1 VSGPK
6 LLVLAASYPWAAR
19 KFGGIFNERSVL
31 SLKAQCESV
40 EVLCPRPYVP
50 PGMALLRRRWHSYSS
65 IRSDE
70 TQNGVRV
77 FRPGCVQIPGIG
89 SSFWLDRGA
98 FLQCR
103 RLAVRRHK
111 EVRFDAILAFDL
123 LGTGG
128 IAWRLGKELGLVAGG
143 WATGGDVRVPST
155 SRFADVVRR
164 VLQELDVVFYQSHEL
179 RQLAGTLMGRSAEGL
194 DEPKHVVLPRGI
206 AGPPPLRRTEIR
218 ESVRAGLN
226 VGDGQCLILTIG
238 RLTRPKGVF
247 DLVRAFA
254 LAADQDR
261 RLHFVMVGADT
272 AFDESESA
280 RDTAGSFRSLDGR
293 FSILP
298 ACPPEK
304 IWDFLCAADI
314 FAFASHHEGMPNSL
328 LEAMAVG
335 LPAVAFAIPSVLEIE
350 GGTGSLLPVPPF
362 DCRDYAARLLELS
375 ASASLR
381 TQIGT
386 RAQEVV
392 RSRFD
397 ISRNMAAA
405 LLHLGGRVNREETAG
420 HGSAAKLGI
429 LTRAADGP
437 PGSRGV
443 PHT

>member
-1 VSGPK
+1 MSGPR
-6 LLVLAASYPWAAR
+6 LLVLPASYPWEAR

-31 SLKAQCESV
+31 ALKAQCESI

-50 PGMALLRRRWHSYSS
+50 PGMSLLRARWRSYSS
-65 IRSDE
+65 IRRDE
-70 TQNGVRV
+70 TRNGVRV
-77 FRPGCVQIPGIG
+77 FRPSCVQIPRIG

-103 RLAVRRHK
+103 RLARRRHR
-111 EVRFDAILAFDL
+111 EVGFDAILAFDL

-128 IAWRLGKELGLVAGG
+128 IAWRLGEDLGVVTGG

-155 SRFADVVRR
+155 SRLAGVVRR
-164 VLQELDVVFYQSHEL
+164 ALQELDVVFYQSNEL
-179 RQLAGTLMGRSAEGL
+179 RRLAGTLLGRSS
-194 DEPKHVVLPRGI
+194 DELNELKHVVLPRGI

-218 ESVRAGLN
+218 QSLRADLN
-226 VGDGQCLILTIG
+226 VGDGQYLILTIG

-247 DLVRAFA
+247 DLVQAFA
-254 LAADQDR
+254 QAADRDP
-261 RLHFVMVGADT
+261 RLRFVMVGADT

-280 RDTAGSFRSLDGR
+280 RSTARSFRSLDGR

-314 FAFASHHEGMPNSL
+314 FAFASHSEGMPNSL
-328 LEAMAVG
+328 LEAMALG

-350 GGTGSLLPVPPF
+350 GGTGSLLTVPPF
-362 DCRDYAARLLELS
+362 DCRGYAAKLLELS

-381 TQIGT
+381 TQIGA

-405 LLHLGGRVNREETAG
+405 LLHLTGRVNGEETTG
-420 HGSAAKLGI
+420 HGAAAKLDF
-429 LTRAADGP
+429 LLRAADGA

-443 PHT
+443 PRA